1 MAALDKQSAC
11 HSRSEPQARVTGGQE
26 GRGLAESAGGAA
38 RNYSQGR
45 DRFSGNLPAAGLQQ
59 RGDRAPAGEFR
70 PCASTAGAGIAP
82 PAAAHA
88 ERLVRQFSAAA
99 IWLLVINGTIGAG
112 IFGVPAEAAR
122 LTGAWS
128 PLMFVLC
135 GLLMAPIILCFGEVA
150 SYFRNTGGPILY
162 ATTAFGPFI
171 GFQTGWALYVA
182 RVTSFA
188 ANINLLVSSLGWFW
202 PASETGGLRLAL
214 LFAICAGLTW
224 VNVVGARHAMRSVGA
239 LTVLKLLPLC
249 ALVAFGLSR
258 IDLGELVVPA
268 APLPAYSDIGA
279 AALLLIYA
287 YVGWESALIPAG
299 EARDPT
305 RDIPRALIWGL
316 VVTTILYVLVQSVSI
331 AALPG
336 LGASTRPLV
345 DVAAIVLGPAGATI
359 LTAGVIASVGGN
371 VAASMFSA
379 PRITYSMA
387 RDSNLPAWFGSVHP
401 RFLTPANS
409 VVAYGALI
417 FLAAAFG
424 SFAWLAGMSALTRL
438 AIYLLCI
445 GALPRLRRMPGDPAG
460 RLQLPGGWLIPV
472 AGAAVCLWL
481 LLQVRLDAV
490 AVTLGFLAVGAV
502 LHFVARRGRPG
513 ASA

>member
-1 MAALDKQSAC
+1 M
-11 HSRSEPQARVTGGQE
+11 
-26 GRGLAESAGGAA
+26 
-38 RNYSQGR
+38 QG
-45 DRFSGNLPAAGLQQ
+45 
-59 RGDRAPAGEFR
+59 
-70 PCASTAGAGIAP
+70 
-82 PAAAHA
+82 
-88 ERLVRQFSAAA
+88 ERLVRQFSAVA
-99 IWLLVINGTIGAG
+99 IWLLVVNGTIGAG
-112 IFGVPAEAAR
+112 IFGLPAEAAR

-162 ATTAFGPFI
+162 ATTAFGPFV

-188 ANINLLVSSLGWFW
+188 ANINLVISSLGWFW
-202 PASETGGLRLAL
+202 PDADAGGVRVAL
-214 LFAICAGLTW
+214 LLAICAALTW
-224 VNVVGARHAMRSVGA
+224 VNVAGARQAMRSVGV
-239 LTVLKLLPLC
+239 LTVLKLVPLL

-258 IDLGELVVPA
+258 LDVGALVAPA
-268 APLPAYSDIGA
+268 APLPAHGDIGA

-316 VVTTILYVLVQSVSI
+316 AVTTVLYVLVQAVCVS
-331 AALPG
+331 ALPG
-336 LGASTRPLV
+336 LGGSPRPLV
-345 DVAAIVLGPAGATI
+345 DVAAVVLGPAGAAV

-379 PRITYSMA
+379 PRITYSM
-387 RDSNLPAWFGSVHP
+387 SIENNLPEWFGAVHP

-409 VVAYGALI
+409 VVAYGVLV
-417 FLAAAFG
+417 FVAAAFG

-438 AIYLLCI
+438 GIYLLCI
-445 GALPRLRRMPGDPAG
+445 GALPRLRRLPGDPAG
-460 RLQLPGGWLIPV
+460 RLHLPGGWAIPI
-472 AGAAVCLWL
+472 AAATVCAWL
-481 LLQVRLDAV
+481 LAQVHRDAV
-490 AVTLGFLAVGAV
+490 LVTLAFLAVGAV
-502 LHFVARRGRPG
+502 LHLFARRGRLAAGP
-513 ASA
+513 

>member
-1 MAALDKQSAC
+1 M
-11 HSRSEPQARVTGGQE
+11 
-26 GRGLAESAGGAA
+26 RG
-38 RNYSQGR
+38 
-45 DRFSGNLPAAGLQQ
+45 
-59 RGDRAPAGEFR
+59 
-70 PCASTAGAGIAP
+70 TGAGIGP
-82 PAAAHA
+82 PAAVQG
-88 ERLVRQFSAAA
+88 ERLVRQFSAVA
-99 IWLLVINGTIGAG
+99 IWLLVVNGTIGAG
-112 IFGVPAEAAR
+112 IFGLPAEAAR

-162 ATTAFGPFI
+162 ATTAFGPFV

-188 ANINLLVSSLGWFW
+188 ANINLVISSLGWFW
-202 PASETGGLRLAL
+202 PAADAGGIRVAL
-214 LFAICAGLTW
+214 LLAICAALTW
-224 VNVVGARHAMRSVGA
+224 VNVIGARQAMRSVGV
-239 LTVLKLLPLC
+239 LTVLKLVPLL

-258 IDLGELVVPA
+258 LDVGALVAPA
-268 APLPAYSDIGA
+268 TPLPAYGDIGA

-316 VVTTILYVLVQSVSI
+316 AVTTALYVLVQAVCVS
-331 AALPG
+331 ALPG
-336 LGASTRPLV
+336 LGDSPRPLV
-345 DVAAIVLGPAGATI
+345 DVAAVVLGPAGAAV

-379 PRITYSMA
+379 PRITYSM
-387 RDSNLPAWFGSVHP
+387 SIENNLPAWFGAVHP

-409 VVAYGALI
+409 VVAYGVLV
-417 FLAAAFG
+417 FVAAAFG

-438 AIYLLCI
+438 GIYLLCI
-445 GALPRLRRMPGDPAG
+445 GALPRLRRLPGDPAG
-460 RLQLPGGWLIPV
+460 RLHLPGGWGIPV
-472 AGAAVCLWL
+472 AAATVCAWL
-481 LLQVRLDAV
+481 LAQVHWDAV
-490 AVTLGFLAVGAV
+490 LVTLAFLAVGAA
-502 LHFVARRGRPG
+502 LHLFARRGRPAAG
-513 ASA
+513 T